1 MYSTLQFSHAQIKK
15 CNKPLGQ
22 VICRPSEP
30 FDASSTKQQN
40 RRNGAGGEVEIFG
53 DFLWCFWF
61 GVVAVE
67 WSLVWIGARFSL
79 GVHLE
84 IHTFYPSLPSKDWDF
99 HPNSQPWDYP
109 DRAEQVWWQCHS

>member
-84 IHTFYPSLPSKDWDF
+84 IHRL
-99 HPNSQPWDYP
+99 
-109 DRAEQVWWQCHS
+109 